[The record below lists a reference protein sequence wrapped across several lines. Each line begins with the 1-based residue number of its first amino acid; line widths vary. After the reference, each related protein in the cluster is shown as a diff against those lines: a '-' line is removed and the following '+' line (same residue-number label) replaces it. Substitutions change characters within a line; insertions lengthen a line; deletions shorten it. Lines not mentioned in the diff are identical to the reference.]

1 MITKGFTPKNG
12 AKVFAIMKHPQ
23 RFHDREDFNT
33 PWRRILRDHETP
45 SRKAR
50 RGPARPDAGHKTTF
64 ARLRHAA
71 KSPYFE
77 TLT

>member
-1 MITKGFTPKNG
+1 MITKGFTPENG

-45 SRKAR
+45 SREAR
-50 RGPARPDAGHKTTF
+50 RSPAQPGAAGRGHQNHIRK
-64 ARLRHAA
+64 APPRR
-71 KSPYFE
+71 E
-77 TLT
+77 VTLL